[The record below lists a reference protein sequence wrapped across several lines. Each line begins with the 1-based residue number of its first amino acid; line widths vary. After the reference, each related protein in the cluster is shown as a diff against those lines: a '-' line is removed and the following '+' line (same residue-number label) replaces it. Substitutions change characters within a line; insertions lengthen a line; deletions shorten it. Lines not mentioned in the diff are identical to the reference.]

1 MNDIKHFMTAS
12 PHAIGHDQTLKLAH
26 ERMQHWGVRQL
37 PVLDGGVLVGV
48 ISERDI
54 ALVEAI
60 SPSGSEATTVEEAM
74 SSEPYAVAP
83 GDDIAKVT
91 EQMAEHRY
99 SCAIV
104 VEHQK
109 VVGVFTTTDALQ
121 LLSGLLR
128 GDHASLSAT
137 QVVQALVPASKRSK
151 K

>member
-1 MNDIKHFMTAS
+1 MNEIKHFMASS
-12 PHAIGHDQTLKLAH
+12 PHAIGHDQPLSLAH

-60 SPSGSEATTVEEAM
+60 APNDAASTTVEEAM

-83 GDDIAKVT
+83 DDDIAQVT
-91 EQMAEHRY
+91 EAMAQHRH

-104 VEHQK
+104 MDHQK
-109 VVGVFTTTDALQ
+109 VVGVFSTTDALH
-121 LLSGLLR
+121 LLSGLL
-128 GDHASLSAT
+128 GGQASLPAT
-137 QVVQALVPASKRSK
+137 QVVAALHPASKRPRK
-151 K
+151 